1 MEDINIRTEL
11 NELCR
16 MFDANSNAERLE
28 TYLSKQVWT
37 PNDRQEILSQLSKL
51 FLHGNA
57 TETVAHMFHSF
68 LLDLLV
74 RCQDCV
80 DRDNY
85 ELNRKNELV
94 LIALSKLVQHYPDA
108 ASFCLKYC
116 ESHPSIFK
124 RFENL
129 EELEP
134 VLKKRKKTKE
144 KECEYS
150 VLDLLHAAF
159 KLLLHNIAYFR
170 VKWDWSCL
178 VSFLYHEQEEVRWLA
193 CRCIASVSGM
203 SEIDLKCL
211 LKKYLTEEQIL
222 NMSISYYNT
231 LQIGNTTMVTSVVNR
246 KPLQES
252 INLEMCTQGSLLI
265 SDTCTQVTAVVGI
278 LLPRL
283 TSTEKQAQKV
293 GLVSVPSLNK
303 VLRDLA
309 LAVACGHAVLLQ
321 GPVGCG
327 KTTLIEHIAAET
339 GRIRPPY
346 LLKVHLGDQ
355 TDGKL
360 LIGSHCCTEVPGEFI
375 WRPGPLTEAMT
386 KGYWLLL
393 EDIDYAPLDVISNL
407 VSVLESK
414 TLLLPGQA
422 EPIKAAPGFQLFAT
436 QRLLVTH
443 DGVHSGVHGH
453 INPLNNLWRK
463 ITIEP
468 MSIAELKQVIL
479 TKWPVLHH
487 LVDRMLDVYVMFSDG
502 GHHKVNISES
512 EGSSIPKSARRLI
525 STRDLM
531 KWCHRVAREFD
542 LTSLNVAQAAFQD
555 ALDFFCQSFPGISQ
569 KIAIACMIG
578 PKFNFAKSQAE
589 LLCCRYKP
597 EISITTEH
605 LAIGRAVLPRKQN
618 QLVSCQRV
626 KPCVFAHTRQSLALL
641 ESVAVCIEHAEPV
654 LLVGETGTGKT
665 SLVQYLARMTGHNLT
680 VINMSQQSDS
690 IDLLGGY
697 KPVEIKLLL
706 APLRDEYEEL
716 FCETFSRKQNA
727 KFLAHIMNCFV
738 KRRWEDLFNLML
750 HTLRMAINRFSG
762 QPTEETRS
770 IKEKWLKLGQKI
782 HQHKIQVK
790 QAENALAF
798 NFIEGSLV
806 KAMKSGEWIL
816 LDEINLAEAETLEE
830 CLGGILDGNSE
841 GMLLLE
847 RGDNQLLMR
856 HPDFRLFACMN
867 PATDVGKR
875 DLPPGVRNRFTEFFM
890 EELEDKSDL
899 RILIES
905 YLQSL
910 TLSSKMT
917 EGIVQFYLHI
927 KGKALQ
933 HLTDGTGHHPH
944 YSLRT
949 LCRALSYAST
959 NPFLSVSRSLYE
971 AFCMSFLT
979 QVDRISHSS
988 VEKLVSEYIL
998 GKQKLESH
1006 FKQQLPPPNGDTHL
1020 CFEGYWILRGPNDPT
1035 VLENYIL
1042 TSTVRCNLKDLA
1054 RVVAARRH
1062 PVLLQG
1068 ETSVGKTSLI
1078 IWLARAT
1085 GNHCI
1090 RINNHEHTDLQEY
1103 VGTYSS
1109 DANGKLVFKEGAL
1122 VEAMKKG
1129 HWIILDELNLAP
1141 TEVLEALNRVLDD
1154 NRELFIPETQQT
1166 VRAHPRFMLFATQNP
1181 PGHYGGRKVLSR
1193 AFRDRFIEL
1202 HFTEIPKSELETIL
1216 HQRCYLPMSYCK
1228 KLIAVMHDLQMR
1240 RRESGVFAGKQ
1251 GYGTLRD
1258 LFRWGE
1264 RYRLARS
1271 PTTKFYDWDQHIAD
1285 EGYMLLA
1292 GRVRRPEE
1300 AKIIQEVLEKHI
1312 KRKVDPVKLF
1322 TKCQNSSTTTKSV
1335 LNDVTECK
1343 LPEGFQHLVWTYNI
1357 RRLAVLVGQAL
1368 QFGEPVLLVGDTGC
1382 GKTTI
1387 AQLYAELNK
1396 KRLFTVNC
1404 HMHSEASDFLG
1415 GLRPV
1420 RHFEE
1425 ETSNKLFEWVDGP
1438 LVLAMKEGGVFL
1450 ADEISLAED
1459 SVLERLNSVLEQ
1471 EQTILLAEKGDT
1483 GMSDESYIVKAEK
1496 GFWFIATMNPGGDYG
1511 KKELSPALRNRF
1523 TEIWCSS
1530 SFTLTDVQDIVE
1542 HNISSEVK
1550 LNLGT
1555 WCGQAIG
1562 EFVQWFT
1569 NNSIGR
1575 RCTVSIR
1582 DILSWVDF
1590 INQCTEGSKD
1600 GKLTVGSTYI
1610 HGGCLVFLDSLGSGV
1625 TSIGTSREINK
1636 VRNESLHFLHWQ
1648 VKKYTGQYNDLESC
1662 GLFFTSD
1669 KESSLKVYSTLD
1681 TFGIKPFY
1689 ISTGS
1694 SQVKSFPQNYT
1705 LHSHT
1710 PQLNAQRILRGMQ
1723 LSKPILL
1730 EGIPGVGKT
1739 SLVASL
1745 AKASGHQLVRIN
1757 LSEQTDVSDLF
1768 GADLP
1773 VEDGKGGQFQWRD
1786 GPLLQALKAGQWILL
1801 DELNLASQSVLEG
1814 LNGCLDH
1821 RGEICIPE
1829 LGKTFYVEHETTRI
1843 FGCQNPH
1850 RQGGARK
1857 GLPRSF
1863 LNRFTQLVEKVEE
1876 IKAFGQRGSPWEFNL
1891 RDIFRWCQI
1900 MLINQDKKSFDPSE
1914 YVRLLYSERMRTAQ
1928 DKQKVLELFSKV
1940 SGKSLQNILP
1950 SSQVLMTRDFLQVGH
1965 TVFPRGRNAHA
1976 PSNPLYFLHHQI
1988 SPLESLLDCLL
1999 MKWMAILVG
2008 PSAVGKTSLVHLAAT
2023 LTGHPL
2029 QVLHVNSDMDT
2040 TELLGGFEQADLT
2053 RPLHRIS
2060 QSVEMLLHQTVISLL
2075 LSPSND
2081 GHNSQAQK
2089 LLLNWANYQ
2098 KMCQTRAA
2106 VVNEEEVKLLQQKIV
2121 VLKELIQDLEKCR
2134 ASKEEL
2140 QVLVKK
2146 LKELEK
2152 TLATQGMI
2160 SSGGKF
2166 EWVDSIL
2173 VLALKNGYWLLIDD
2187 VNFCS
2192 PSVLDRLNGLLEP
2205 EGVLIMSEQGVVG
2218 NQVPVITPHPDFRII
2233 LSMDPKNG
2241 EISRAMRNRG
2251 VEIYMLGEE
2260 EGEGPDS
2267 WDMKVLLKSVG
2278 LTSPKLQTH
2287 LLLLH
2292 KSIVDRQKGSERPM
2306 LFDLLQSAVL
2316 CGQHIQRGI
2325 DPLSALQEAC
2335 ESVYVK
2341 GRLKHTIREQARII
2355 IKDYIESCS
2364 SHNINTVL
2372 PVESNHIIATT
2383 PPIQSSCYDSCFA
2396 NILKEGSFLVY
2407 SLEEFAESNSSF
2419 PDAPK
2424 STTEF
2429 IYPIEDNNDWQ
2440 AVLSVGTLNFFETA
2454 SAEDWQLRHKWLNHL
2469 LTSICTKKLTEKQKL
2484 LSQLMDL
2491 NQHLI
2496 KTFKS
2501 PIVEQ
2506 LSHMNREFVCVADKS
2521 IRNSVEQLPLDLRHC
2536 PSLLKKLQGPIGW
2549 FCPKSHFQHLELL
2562 CTSTANRFSLL
2573 MCFYGNN
2580 TRKHISTKMG
2590 FSSLFEISQAVR
2602 EGHLSVDTVPHPVLC
2617 HLVPFISLFSENVE
2631 NFLKYSSQSCSN
2643 SNFWKWREG
2652 LLLFDHFCHLC
2663 QEHYKPKMLCV
2674 QLSLLALHW
2683 HWMKKKILPL
2693 FTVTDQANN
2702 SSHQQL
2708 NVIVSHIEAD
2718 LALKLPTHQKLC
2730 SKVKQIIGTP
2740 HPFRSQQEANLYS
2753 KAIRLSDHVLISQKD
2768 FYEGG
2773 RNLQIKVT
2781 LAPDWIEKLSEVVEL
2796 ILTSNVNVEKAQK
2809 CLESVEAEMQNHS
2822 VLPLKKS
2829 STEIAVTM
2837 ETSFYGMDDF
2847 QGKAISSRLQLLP
2860 LWNFIFV
2867 LQERKVL
2874 NHVIQCY
2881 HQGIVDV
2888 RDIYINGIKQLF
2900 QYCCGLI
2907 SAENI
2912 ALLTFL
2918 TEQQGVQLSN
2928 IVTPLY
2934 LEYFLHLQKHQWIR
2948 ECRRQVTEEA
2958 QETLL
2963 CEKSILENY
2972 KNAVTHDTP
2981 CLLLSYET
2989 LLKGNNLSFLSS
3001 HMIINVSLEL
3011 WDEKEK
3017 ELATAACVL
3026 WRNAATLEDMI
3037 SSQRVESVSIIEH
3050 WFCTLLSALS
3060 QYAHVAPFENL
3071 PSQEDLDVLNQNIEL
3086 PQEFYEFIRKS
3097 ASSIVRLKQTNMKD
3111 TSAPWELG
3119 CAWVNVGMMT
3129 SMLLAPWETVD
3140 PIHKNQVKLQYHK
3153 EELRNIIINLAVR
3166 NWISKNSTG
3175 KELQAHNPCDLH
3187 PHTSQMNKKL
3197 QQLKEKVD
3205 DLESKNAF
3213 RPSAFQFEKMMSEIR
3228 QYLSTIGANETIMS
3242 LLSKLKS
3249 LKISI
3254 DSEQVIN
3261 HDRAQ
3266 QDLGQ
3271 IKTWINSQ
3279 HTFIKGLHKEYLLY
3293 RDLMLPFTVGVLQVL
3308 HGIENLTSIV
3318 ASLLTKDVLEIKG
3331 PFLLES
3337 DISTATCFPYISDRC
3352 NNPLKMSLV
3361 TANGELQH
3369 VARKLLTLSS
3379 TGYSIN
3385 QEVWNLNKASLLE
3398 IVNYISCAMW
3408 EEHPAAFKTVQLI
3421 LLKLVAVWNEQEKD
3435 RIAKQEEQ
3443 ESLFEYKGF
3452 KHENEHPDE
3461 EKDNK
3466 EVIKHFPTYKEDFA
3480 DLVCSPEEA
3489 LNTTREDQAK
3499 DEMADMTDQQ
3509 LSEEQILEVFHIH
3522 DQLVKLL
3529 QKSGSSLSPDFVTPF
3544 LLRHSV
3550 LTHISESVGF
3560 SLDALLDK
3568 DLIGGIITSLSI
3580 SHLGFFPSNQQMF
3593 ETSLAAKGRGCYDI
3607 YQDPNPSQVLCC
3619 RPLLERFRSRVK
3631 LLLETFEDHPTL
3643 KQVLK
3648 VIERIL
3654 SFSVASPL
3662 MKFITGLELLLSTAQ
3677 DWEVNAH
3684 KGVSLQKEL
3693 EATTELVINWRK
3705 LELNCWSQCLDNVQY
3720 KKQESCAKWWFHLYS
3735 LLSSVLDFNS
3745 EEKNNETW
3753 NEDQK
3758 INIVQSLLHFIETST
3773 LGEFEGRLE
3782 LLQTFIYHIK
3792 SCGKSSVQENLLTI
3806 FSNIYHFYGQFSKAV
3821 SLKISTVRI
3830 PIEKQVKEFV
3840 KITRWNDINFWAV
3853 RQTVEKSHRMI
3864 HKQMKQLDKELNQP
3878 VKPVFEPC
3886 KDVNLETTSEMGVW
3900 VFKIDSTHYL
3910 TENEGI
3916 LLDPVLEIQLKD
3928 WPKLFK
3934 RMQKIVKEV
3943 VTCSS
3948 LHSHVSSL
3956 NYFSNEI
3963 VCTIKELQALDVPSD
3978 KDKEKWK
3985 SKAHHIHQR
3994 KRKALSD
4001 LFKSLTLIG
4010 LSFRKGS
4017 IFCKDLSISDLMM
4030 TTFVDVEASFEHLVY
4045 ERKTCDHTILDTWS
4059 GSHHYFYSSISQL
4072 AVFLVAIQHASKELT
4087 VGIIDRCR
4095 GFVGHLLML
4104 VLSQRRDL
4112 SKSVKSLVSLRNQVD
4127 HLLNATKVVQED
4139 KIHIHHA
4146 CLPVQSVFFKWKDS
4160 LNNVLTQ
4167 TIACIYQYKVFLQ
4180 CCPTQSDDESCITLG
4195 STSGSSSLLSACR
4208 DDSKWCEA
4216 LQLLNKS
4223 LAVVETNRNLVNREL
4238 SGISICT
4245 WKHYL
4250 ILQDCF
4256 NNLLEI
4262 TQLLMKFS
4270 SLFDKDGQKYNC
4282 FSQSAL
4288 SVCRTIHWMIPKF
4301 KEEVNQVDHTSLFK
4315 NVHSDP
4321 NREVFLTPYGKRCLK
4336 LIKRLK
4342 VKTLYS
4348 VQELYKII
4356 SGTQKEQD
4364 SPKDEEGLQ
4373 DKSLTEKILSR
4384 LEECFNIFNVN
4395 KMIHLTKK
4403 LGKNLENLW
4412 NRIEDPFIV
4421 DKLTR
4426 CTFSVVPLVN
4436 QYIAL
4441 LQYFVTVQ
4449 VASHRTSC
4457 KLLYILLSVFTNLA
4471 KKGFCLPDELSD
4483 EVQGEGATELKDIE
4497 EGGLGE
4503 GEGVKDVSEKLESED
4518 QLEDAKQQNDEEK
4531 KSDNEDNVKE
4541 EEHGVEMSDDFDG
4554 KVQDI
4559 EQNKDE
4565 DNDSE
4570 ESEEGEDELDK
4581 QMGDLE
4587 EEDTEKL
4594 DEKLWGSDSEDDD
4607 NGLKEEGFGSGEQQ
4621 SQPQLVAKEGN
4632 SQPEENQS
4640 EEQKENALEKEE
4652 ETINS
4657 QEEEYRGEQPDPY
4670 KTHEKDKE
4678 PEPMELSEDL
4688 KLDDDE
4694 DEQEQLNSS
4703 EETKDEDYDK
4713 NEEEMEC
4720 DKNEEIP
4727 EEGNDQDNIENE
4739 DVEGDKKEEKRGE
4752 SQDDYVNDEE
4762 QNGLETPE
4770 EEEKVSEEKS
4780 APSQDQVLS
4789 KEALAAEDKTKSG
4802 SENHIQA
4809 MQPENSLQ
4817 EGQGNQQ
4824 DDNLGV
4830 GEAFNKEQAQG
4841 HIGDN
4846 LISVQNTQN
4855 LENKEPSIPHSLRP
4869 KGVQQ
4874 TRTLGSSHDKLEE
4887 LKILDLENKNQDLDS
4902 NYKQHS
4908 DAYKHVENSDSKY
4921 DAEAIDLATEEE
4933 AKQQP
4938 VPSQEGK
4945 KDSTHNDDFMN
4956 IPLGQEICE
4965 DVSINKQALL
4975 KPEDGNEKEKFGLD
4989 QAKESDIT
4997 NDMEVDIPGEVV
5009 PTHGASRGP
5018 DSTIHS
5024 NYDLW
5029 SSLNHSSTLD
5039 QLREELETKLTT
5051 LSTSVF
5057 EDRSECFLQEAQE
5070 VWEHCEKVVAPL
5082 VQELCEQI
5090 RLVLEPTKAAKM
5102 KGDYRTG
5109 KRLNMRKIIPYIAS
5123 QFRKDKI
5130 WLRRTKPSKRQYQ
5143 ILMAVDDSSSMA
5155 ANQSRELAFESL
5167 ALLGKSL
5174 SLLETGE
5181 LGVMSFGEYV
5191 QLLHCFGETFTDEV
5205 GTQLVQKFSFQQKKT
5220 RIAELLRQA
5229 TSMMI
5234 QSRISQSSPFSKETA
5249 QLLIIISDGRGL
5261 FNEGEKVVQQAV
5273 RSARDN
5279 HIFTVFLVLDNPQ
5292 NKDSIL
5298 DIKVPIFKNPGQV
5311 EIQSYMDRFPFPFYI
5326 ILKDI
5331 TSMPLVLGEALR
5343 QWFELV
5349 TNTDR

>member
-1 MEDINIRTEL
+1 MSCIGKGKTVRELFCDVINVAEL
-11 NELCR
+11 
-16 MFDANSNAERLE
+16 
-28 TYLSKQVWT
+28 
-37 PNDRQEILSQLSKL
+37 
-51 FLHGNA
+51 
-57 TETVAHMFHSF
+57 
-68 LLDLLV
+68 
-74 RCQDCV
+74 
-80 DRDNY
+80 
-85 ELNRKNELV
+85 
-94 LIALSKLVQHYPDA
+94 
-108 ASFCLKYC
+108 
-116 ESHPSIFK
+116 
-124 RFENL
+124 
-129 EELEP
+129 
-134 VLKKRKKTKE
+134 
-144 KECEYS
+144 
-150 VLDLLHAAF
+150 
-159 KLLLHNIAYFR
+159 
-170 VKWDWSCL
+170 
-178 VSFLYHEQEEVRWLA
+178 
-193 CRCIASVSGM
+193 
-203 SEIDLKCL
+203 
-211 LKKYLTEEQIL
+211 
-222 NMSISYYNT
+222 
-231 LQIGNTTMVTSVVNR
+231 
-246 KPLQES
+246 
-252 INLEMCTQGSLLI
+252 
-265 SDTCTQVTAVVGI
+265 
-278 LLPRL
+278 
-283 TSTEKQAQKV
+283 QAQK
-293 GLVSVPSLNK
+293 GFLVPVPSLKK

-309 LAVACGHAVLLQ
+309 LAIAGGHAVLLQ

-327 KTTLIEHIAAET
+327 KTTLIEYMAAET
-339 GRIRPPY
+339 GRDRPPY

-360 LIGSHCCTEVPGEFI
+360 LIGSHCCTEVPGEFT

-393 EDIDYAPLDVISNL
+393 EDIDYAPMDVISYL

-422 EPIKAAPGFQLFAT
+422 EPIKAIPGFQLFAT
-436 QRLLVTH
+436 QRLLVTR
-443 DGVHSGVHGH
+443 DGVHSEVHGH
-453 INPLNNLWRK
+453 VYHLNNLWRK

-468 MSIAELKQVIL
+468 MSIAELKQ
-479 TKWPVLHH
+479 PVLQH
-487 LVDRMLDVYVMFSDG
+487 LVDRMLDVYIMFSDG

-512 EGSSIPKSARRLI
+512 EGGSVPKSARRLI

-542 LTSLNVAQAAFQD
+542 LTSLSVAQAAFQD

-569 KIAIACMIG
+569 KISIACMIG

-597 EISITTEH
+597 EISITTED
-605 LAIGRAVLPRKQN
+605 LTVGRAVLPRKQSG
-618 QLVSCQRV
+618 LISCQRV
-626 KPCVFAHTRQSLALL
+626 KHCVFAHTQQSLALL
-641 ESVAVCIEHAEPV
+641 ESVAVCVEHAEPV

-738 KRRWEDLFNLML
+738 KRRWEDLFNLMS
-750 HTLRMAINRFSG
+750 HTLKKALN
-762 QPTEETRS
+762 QETQNT
-770 IKEKWLKLGQKI
+770 KEKWLKLGQKI
-782 HQHKIQVK
+782 HQYKVQVK

-806 KAMKSGEWIL
+806 KAMKNGEWIL

-841 GMLLLE
+841 SMLLLE
-847 RGDNQLLMR
+847 RGDNQLLKR

-867 PATDVGKR
+867 PATDVGKK
-875 DLPPGVRNRFTEFFM
+875 DLPPGVRNRFTEFYM

-910 TLSSKMT
+910 TLTSQMI
-917 EGIVQFYLHI
+917 EGVVQFYLHI

-949 LCRALSYAST
+949 LCRALSYASA

-979 QVDRISHSS
+979 QVDQISHSS

-1006 FKQQLPPPNGDTHL
+1006 FKQRLPPPPGDTHL
-1020 CFEGYWILRGPNDPT
+1020 CFEGYWILRGPNDPF

-1042 TSTVRCNLKDLA
+1042 TPTVRRNLKDLA

-1078 IWLARAT
+1078 TWLAHAT

-1090 RINNHEHTDLQEY
+1090 RVNNHEHTDLQEY

-1122 VEAMKKG
+1122 VEAMKQG

-1154 NRELFIPETQQT
+1154 NRELFIPETQQI

-1193 AFRDRFIEL
+1193 AFRNRFIEL
-1202 HFTEIPKSELETIL
+1202 HFTEIPQPELETIL
-1216 HQRCYLPMSYCK
+1216 HQRCDLPLSYCK
-1228 KLIAVMHDLQMR
+1228 KLVAVMHDLQMR

-1264 RYRLARS
+1264 RYRLASS

-1300 AKIIQEVLEKHI
+1300 AKIIQGVLEKHI

-1322 TKCQNSSTTTKSV
+1322 TKGQNSSSTTQSL

-1343 LPEGFQHLVWTYNI
+1343 LPESFQHLVWTYNI

-1387 AQLYAELNK
+1387 AQLYAELNRK
-1396 KRLFTVNC
+1396 KLFTVNC

-1425 ETSNKLFEWVDGP
+1425 KTSNKLFEWVDGP

-1459 SVLERLNSVLEQ
+1459 SVLERLNSVLEH

-1483 GMSDESYIVKAEK
+1483 GMPDESYIVKAQK

-1530 SFTLTDVQDIVE
+1530 SFTLTDLQDIVE

-1590 INQCTEGSKD
+1590 INQYTKGSKD
-1600 GKLTVGSTYI
+1600 GNFTVGSTYI
-1610 HGGCLVFLDSLGSGV
+1610 HGACLVFLDSLGSGL
-1625 TSIGTSREINK
+1625 TSFGTSREINK
-1636 VRNESLHFLHWQ
+1636 VRDESLNFLHWQ
-1648 VKKYTGQYNDLESC
+1648 IKKYTGQHNDLESC

-1669 KESSLKVYSTLD
+1669 KKSSLEVYSTPD

-1689 ISTGS
+1689 ISAGS
-1694 SQVKSFPQNYT
+1694 SPLRSLQQNYT

-1739 SLVASL
+1739 SLVTSL

-1773 VEDGKGGQFQWRD
+1773 VEVGKGGQFQWRD

-1821 RGEICIPE
+1821 RGEIYIPE
-1829 LGKTFYVEHETTRI
+1829 LGKAFYIERETTRI

-1863 LNRFTQLVEKVEE
+1863 LNRFTQVYIEPLTPEDLEFITKTVYPDFHENVIKNMVSFNSQLVQEVGE
-1876 IKAFGQRGSPWEFNL
+1876 IKTFGQRGSPWEFNL

-1914 YVRLLYSERMRTAQ
+1914 YVRLLYSERMRTPQ

-1940 SGKSLQNILP
+1940 FGKSLQSILP

-1965 TVFPRGRNAHA
+1965 SVFPRGCNAYA
-1976 PSNPLYFLHHQI
+1976 PSNPLYFLHYQI

-1999 MKWMAILVG
+1999 MNWMAILVG

-2040 TELLGGFEQADLT
+2040 TELLGGFEQVGADLT
-2053 RPLHRIS
+2053 RPIERIS
-2060 QSVEMLLHQTVISLL
+2060 QSVELLLHQTVISLL
-2075 LSPSND
+2075 LQPSGDEQN
-2081 GHNSQAQK
+2081 GQAQK

-2098 KMCQTRAA
+2098 KLCQTRATI
-2106 VVNEEEVKLLQQKIV
+2106 VNEEEVKLLKQKIV
-2121 VLKELIQDLEKCR
+2121 VLKTLIQDLEKCGVSR
-2134 ASKEEL
+2134 EEL

-2146 LKELEK
+2146 LTELEK
-2152 TLATQGMI
+2152 TLVTQGVV

-2173 VLALKNGYWLLIDD
+2173 VSALKNGYWLLIDD

-2218 NQVPVITPHPDFRII
+2218 DQVPVITPHPDFRII

-2260 EGEGPDS
+2260 EGGGPDS

-2278 LTSPKLQTH
+2278 LTNSQLQTH
-2287 LLLLH
+2287 LIIIH
-2292 KSIVDRQKGSERPM
+2292 QSIVDRQKGFERPT
-2306 LFDLLQSAVL
+2306 LLDLLQSAVL

-2325 DPLSALQEAC
+2325 DPWSALQEAC

-2341 GRLKHTIREQARII
+2341 GRLKHTVRQQATII
-2355 IKDYIESCS
+2355 IKDYIESHS
-2364 SHNINTVL
+2364 THSFNTIL
-2372 PVESNHIIATT
+2372 PVESNHAITT
-2383 PPIQSSCYDSCFA
+2383 ILPVQSGCYDSCFA
-2396 NILKEGSFLVY
+2396 NIQKEGSFLVY
-2407 SLEEFAESNSSF
+2407 SLEELAESNSSF
-2419 PDAPK
+2419 LDAPK
-2424 STTEF
+2424 SVTELS
-2429 IYPIEDNNDWQ
+2429 YPVEDNDDWQ
-2440 AVLSVGTLNFFETA
+2440 AVLSVGTLIFLETA
-2454 SAEDWQLRHKWLNHL
+2454 SAEDWKLRHKWLNHL
-2469 LTSICTKKLTEKQKL
+2469 LTSMCTKNLREKHEL

-2496 KTFKS
+2496 NTFMS

-2506 LSHMNREFVCVADKS
+2506 LSHVNREFVCVADKS

-2562 CTSTANRFSLL
+2562 CTSAANRFSLL

-2580 TRKHISTKMG
+2580 TRKYIPTKMG
-2590 FSSLFEISQAVR
+2590 FSSLFEVSQAVR

-2643 SNFWKWREG
+2643 SDFWRWKEG
-2652 LLLFDHFCHLC
+2652 LLLFDHFCRLC

-2702 SSHQQL
+2702 SSYQQL
-2708 NVIVSHIEAD
+2708 NVMVSHIEAD

-2730 SKVKQIIGTP
+2730 SKVRQIIGTP

-2753 KAIRLSDHVLISQKD
+2753 KAVRLSQHILISEKD
-2768 FYEGG
+2768 LCEAG
-2773 RNLQIKVT
+2773 RNLQIKIT
-2781 LAPDWIEKLSEVVEL
+2781 LAPDWIEKLTKVVKL
-2796 ILTSNVNVEKAQK
+2796 VLTSNVNLEKAQK
-2809 CLESVEAEMQNHS
+2809 CLESVEAEMQSYS
-2822 VLPLKKS
+2822 VLPLKNNKA

-2837 ETSFYGMDDF
+2837 EKSSYGMDDF
-2847 QGKAISSRLQLLP
+2847 QGKDISSRLQLLP
-2860 LWNFIFV
+2860 LWDFIFV
-2867 LQERKVL
+2867 LQEGKIL
-2874 NHVIQCY
+2874 KHVIQCY

-2888 RDIYINGIKQLF
+2888 RDRYISDIKQLF
-2900 QYCCGLI
+2900 QYCCGLV

-2912 ALLTFL
+2912 ALLSFL
-2918 TEQQGVQLSN
+2918 TEQQQVQLSN

-2948 ECRRQVTEEA
+2948 ECINSNRRQVTEEE
-2958 QETLL
+2958 QETLV
-2963 CEKSILENY
+2963 CETNILKNY
-2972 KNAVTHDTP
+2972 KNAVTHNTP
-2981 CLLLSYET
+2981 VLLLSYET
-2989 LLKGNNLSFLSS
+2989 LLKDNNLNFLSS
-3001 HMIINVSLEL
+3001 HTVLNVSLDL

-3037 SSQRVESVSIIEH
+3037 SSQRLESVGIIEH
-3050 WFCTLLSALS
+3050 WFHILLSALC
-3060 QYAHVAPFENL
+3060 QYAHMAPFEYL
-3071 PSQEDLDVLNQNIEL
+3071 PSQEDVDILNQNIEL
-3086 PQEFYEFIRKS
+3086 PQEFCELIKKSKEFVHTD
-3097 ASSIVRLKQTNMKD
+3097 A
-3111 TSAPWELG
+3111 SAPWELG
-3119 CAWVNVGMMT
+3119 CAWVDVGLMT
-3129 SMLLAPWETVD
+3129 SMLLAPWESVD
-3140 PIHKNQVKLQYHK
+3140 PVHKNQVKLQYLR
-3153 EELRNIIINLAVR
+3153 EELKNIIISLTVQ

-3175 KELQAHNPCDLH
+3175 KELQVRNPCDLH
-3187 PHTSQMNKKL
+3187 PHTCQLNNRQ

-3213 RPSAFQFEKMMSEIR
+3213 RPSASQFEKMMSEIHH
-3228 QYLSTIGANETIMS
+3228 YLSTIGANETIMS

-3249 LKISI
+3249 LKTSI
-3254 DSEQVIN
+3254 DSEQIIS

-3271 IKTWINSQ
+3271 IKTWISSQ
-3279 HTFIKGLHKEYLLY
+3279 QTFIKGLHKNYLLY
-3293 RDLMLPFTVGVLQVL
+3293 RDLVLPFTVGVLQVL
-3308 HGIENLTSIV
+3308 HGIENLASIL
-3318 ASLLTKDVLEIKG
+3318 ASLLTKNMLGIKES
-3331 PFLLES
+3331 FLLES
-3337 DISTATCFPYISDRC
+3337 DFSTTTCFPYISDTC
-3352 NNPLKMSLV
+3352 NNPHKMSLV

-3369 VARKLLTLSS
+3369 VARKLSTLSS
-3379 TGYSIN
+3379 SGCSIN
-3385 QEVWNLNKASLLE
+3385 QDVWNLNKASLLE
-3398 IVNYISCAMW
+3398 IINYISCAVW
-3408 EEHPAAFKTVQLI
+3408 EEHPVAFKTAKLI
-3421 LLKLVAVWNEQEKD
+3421 LLKLVAVWNEQEKN

-3452 KHENEHPDE
+3452 KHENELPDE
-3461 EKDNK
+3461 EKDSQ
-3466 EVIKHFPTYKEDFA
+3466 EIIKHFPTYKEDFA
-3480 DLVCSPEEA
+3480 DLMCSPAEA
-3489 LNTTREDQAK
+3489 LNTTRENQAK
-3499 DEMADMTDQQ
+3499 DEMVHMTDQQ
-3509 LSEEQILEVFHIH
+3509 LSEDQMLEVFYIH
-3522 DQLVKLL
+3522 NQLVKLL
-3529 QKSGSSLSPDFVTPF
+3529 QKSKSSLSPDFVTPF

-3550 LTHISESVGF
+3550 VTRISESIGF

-3568 DLIGGIITSLSI
+3568 DLIGGIVTSLSI
-3580 SHLGFFPSNQQMF
+3580 SRMGFLPSDQQMF
-3593 ETSLAAKGRGCYDI
+3593 ETSVAAKERGCYDI

-3619 RPLLERFRSRVK
+3619 RSTLERFRSRVK

-3643 KQVLK
+3643 KQILK

-3684 KGVSLQKEL
+3684 KGVSLHSEL

-3705 LELNCWSQCLDNVQY
+3705 LELKCWSQCLDNVQN
-3720 KKQESCAKWWFHLYS
+3720 KKQDSCAKWWFHLYS
-3735 LLSSVLDFNS
+3735 LLSSVLDFDS
-3745 EEKNNETW
+3745 KEKNNETW
-3753 NEDQK
+3753 NEEQK

-3773 LGEFEGRLE
+3773 LGEFEGRLK
-3782 LLQTFIYHIK
+3782 LLQTFIYHMK
-3792 SCGKSSVQENLLTI
+3792 SCDKSSAQENLLAI
-3806 FSNIYHFYGQFSKAV
+3806 FSNIYHFYGQFSKTV
-3821 SLKISTVRI
+3821 SSKISTVRT
-3830 PIEKQVKEFV
+3830 PIEKQIKEFV

-3853 RQTVEKSHRMI
+3853 RQTIEKSHRMV

-3886 KDVNLETTSEMGVW
+3886 KDVNLDTTSEMGVW
-3900 VFKIDSTHYL
+3900 IFKIDSTHYI
-3910 TENEGI
+3910 TANEGI
-3916 LLDPVLEIQLKD
+3916 LLDPELEIPLKD
-3928 WPKLFK
+3928 CPKLFK
-3934 RMQKIVKEV
+3934 RMQKVVKKM
-3943 VTCSS
+3943 VTCTS

-3963 VCTIKELQALDVPSD
+3963 VSTVKELEALDVPSD

-4017 IFCKDLSISDLMM
+4017 TFCKDFSISDLMM
-4030 TTFVDVEASFEHLVY
+4030 NTFIDVEASFENIVH
-4045 ERKTCDHTILDTWS
+4045 ERKTCDYTILDTWS

-4072 AVFLVAIQHASKELT
+4072 AVFLVAIQHPSKELT

-4104 VLSQRRDL
+4104 VLAQRRDL
-4112 SKSVKSLVSLRNQVD
+4112 SESVNALVCLRNQVD
-4127 HLLNATKVVQED
+4127 HLLNAAKVVQED
-4139 KIHIHHA
+4139 KNHIHHA
-4146 CLPVQSVFFKWKDS
+4146 CLPVQSVFFKWKNS
-4160 LNNVLTQ
+4160 LNDVLVQ

-4180 CCPTQSDDESCITLG
+4180 CCPTQSDNEPCITLG
-4195 STSGSSSLLSACR
+4195 SSSGSSSLLGACR

-4223 LAVVETNRNLVNREL
+4223 LAVAETNRNFVNREL

-4262 TQLLMKFS
+4262 NQLLMKFS
-4270 SLFDKDGQKYNC
+4270 SLFDEDGQQSNC

-4288 SVCRTIHWMIPKF
+4288 SVCREIHWMIPKF
-4301 KEEVNQVDHTSLFK
+4301 KEEVSQVNHTSLFK
-4315 NVHSDP
+4315 NIHSDP
-4321 NREVFLTPYGKRCLK
+4321 NREVFLAPHSKQWLK
-4336 LIKRLK
+4336 LIEKLK
-4342 VKTLYS
+4342 VKALYS
-4348 VQELYKII
+4348 VQELYRNI
-4356 SGTQKEQD
+4356 SGTNKEQD
-4364 SPKDEEGLQ
+4364 TPKEEDDLQ
-4373 DKSLTEKILSR
+4373 DKHLTEKLLSR
-4384 LEECFNIFNVN
+4384 LKEYFSLLNVN
-4395 KMIHLTKK
+4395 EIVRLIKK
-4403 LGKNLENLW
+4403 LVKYLEDLW
-4412 NRIEDPFIV
+4412 NRIEDPFVV

-4436 QYIAL
+4436 QYVTL

-4449 VASHRTSC
+4449 VAAHRTSC

-4471 KKGFCLPDELSD
+4471 KKGFCLPAELSE
-4483 EVQGEGATELKDIE
+4483 EVQGEGATEFKDIE

-4531 KSDNEDNVKE
+4531 KSDNEDNE

-4559 EQNKDE
+4559 EQKKDE

-4570 ESEEGEDELDK
+4570 ESEEDEDELDK
-4581 QMGDLE
+4581 HMGDLE

-4594 DEKLWGSDSEDDD
+4594 DEKLWGSDSEEDDD
-4607 NGLKEEGFGSGEQQ
+4607 DDDDLKEEGFGSGEQQ

-4632 SQPEENQS
+4632 KQPEQNQS
-4640 EEQKENALEKEE
+4640 EEEKENAPEKEE
-4652 ETINS
+4652 ETINP
-4657 QEEEYRGEQPDPY
+4657 QEGEYKGEQPDPY

-4688 KLDDDE
+4688 QLDDGKE
-4694 DEQEQLNSS
+4694 DEQEQLNNS
-4703 EETKDEDYDK
+4703 EETKGADYDENEEKEMESDK
-4713 NEEEMEC
+4713 NEEL
-4720 DKNEEIP
+4720 P
-4727 EEGNDQDNIENE
+4727 EEGNDQDNVENE
-4739 DVEGDKKEEKRGE
+4739 DKEGDKKEEEREK
-4752 SQDDYVNDEE
+4752 SQDDCVKDEE
-4762 QNGLETPE
+4762 QSGLEIPE
-4770 EEEKVSEEKS
+4770 DEENVSEEKS
-4780 APSQDQVLS
+4780 APSQDQNLS
-4789 KEALAAEDKTKSG
+4789 KEAIAAEDKTKSG
-4802 SENHIQA
+4802 SEDNIQA

-4855 LENKEPSIPHSLRP
+4855 SENKEPSIPHSLRP

-4874 TRTLGSSHDKLEE
+4874 MRTLGSSHDKLEE
-4887 LKILDLENKNQDLDS
+4887 LNILDLENKNQDLDS
-4902 NYKQHS
+4902 NYKQRS
-4908 DAYKHVENSDSKY
+4908 DAYKHVENSDSRY
-4921 DAEAIDLATEEE
+4921 DAETIDLATEEE
-4933 AKQQP
+4933 AEQQP
-4938 VPSQEGK
+4938 VPSQEGE
-4945 KDSTHNDDFMN
+4945 KDSSCNDDFMN
-4956 IPLGQEICE
+4956 IPPDQEIDE
-4965 DVSINKQALL
+4965 DVSTNKQTLL

-4989 QAKESDIT
+4989 QEKESDIE
-4997 NDMEVDIPGEVV
+4997 NDMEVDIPGEMVQ
-5009 PTHGASRGP
+5009 THGASRGP

-5029 SSLNHSSTLD
+5029 SSMSHSSSLD

-5051 LSTSVF
+5051 LSESVL
-5057 EDRSECFLQEAQE
+5057 EERSECFLQEAQE

-5102 KGDYRTG
+5102 RGDYRTG

-5181 LGVMSFGEYV
+5181 LGVMSFGECV
-5191 QLLHCFGETFTDEV
+5191 QLLHSFGETFTDEV

-5234 QSRISQSSPFSKETA
+5234 QSRISQSSPFSKEIA
-5249 QLLIIISDGRGL
+5249 QLLVIISDGRGL
-5261 FNEGEKVVQQAV
+5261 FNEGEETVRQAV

-5298 DIKVPIFKNPGQV
+5298 DIKVPIFKGPGQV
-5311 EIQSYMDRFPFPFYI
+5311 KIQSYMDRFPFPFYI